1 MTYIALIRG
10 INITG
15 RNMLP
20 MKSLAALLG
29 TLRCENVRTYLQS
42 GNAVFES
49 DETDRAKLCA
59 AISAAVQ
66 KAHGFSPRV
75 MILTA
80 AEFTRAA
87 RGNPFPQ
94 AHADHKCVHLFFLE
108 SSATKA
114 DLKGMTTCA
123 VNGEEFA
130 LKSKVFY
137 LHTPNGFGVSKL
149 AERAERL
156 LGVAAT
162 ARNWRTVSS
171 LVDLAKGREG
181 S

>member
-1 MTYIALIRG
+1 
-10 INITG
+10 
-15 RNMLP
+15 MLP
-20 MKSLAALLG
+20 MKSLTALLG
-29 TLRCENVRTYLQS
+29 KLRCANVRTYLQS

-49 DETDRAKLCA
+49 DETDRARLCA
-59 AISAAVQ
+59 AISAAIQ

-80 AEFTRAA
+80 AELSRAA

-94 AHADHKCVHLFFLE
+94 AHADHKCVHLYFLD
-108 SSATKA
+108 ARAPKA
-114 DLKGMTTCA
+114 DLKGMTACA
-123 VNGEEFA
+123 INGEAFA

-137 LHTPNGFGVSKL
+137 LHTPKGFGVSKL

-162 ARNWRTVSS
+162 ARNWRTVSA
-171 LVDLAKGREG
+171 LIDLTKGREEN
-181 S
+181 